1 MRKKRICTGKIAAVL
16 MSVILMSTC
25 LPVWAAQPEEQVNSM
40 EQTFQV
46 TKNLDST
53 EDGTTEK
60 VVVLEIEDHKDDP
73 QITYQWQKKQLAG
86 DGKTPEWQN
95 IAGKTAPRMEV
106 EIPLAGQ
113 GEGIYRCMILTG
125 GETVFTEEITVQELT
140 EADMGNILGNDSRN
154 LLGEAEDTEESGPEQ
169 EVTEE
174 PEPTELE
181 AEVPGEPEET
191 ETDKEKAEDPV
202 DTEAEGEAVEVP
214 NDKETQDSGQEE
226 VKEENTA
233 DESIQPENAAAAHP
247 TAVSQPKKAAEVNGM
262 LSQKEEI
269 ETVTEK
275 TEPEEQTET
284 EKTENKKITET
295 EADGEENAEKKTEN
309 IADINGENDTER
321 DSDTNAVKDTENN
334 AEKDTE
340 TSAVEETEN
349 NAEKDTETNA
359 AEETENNAEK
369 DTETNAAEET
379 ENHTEKDTET
389 DTVKDTENTA
399 EKDSDTDAVKDTESD
414 AEKDSDADKPKDSEQ
429 SADEPQ
435 DKENGEDT
443 LQQEEQQDQELP
455 PAPEI
460 SLRTDTEIT
469 VRSLDGYVYSIDG
482 GKNWQ
487 THGYFK
493 DLEPD
498 TAYKIMAGQRKGR
511 STDSVIR
518 GESVSVRTK
527 KSVPEAPDIP
537 VLLEKTDS
545 KIIVESVEGQEYSMD
560 QGLTWQDSGTFE
572 KLTPETEYNI
582 ITRTKETE
590 ESVSSPASQSL
601 TVTTEK
607 TPLPIP
613 EKSAAPQ
620 LVNRS
625 DTKIEVK
632 AETGQEYSMD
642 GGTVWQDGG
651 SFEGLAP
658 GTDYQIITRVKETEE
673 NQAGIA
679 SDPLSA
685 ATKAAPPE
693 APPKPELESRS
704 QTVLKIRKKENVEYS
719 MDGGNTWQEEGV
731 FENLQPE
738 TGYEII
744 SRVKETEDAMPG
756 KISEALW
763 AETLRMPWI
772 PDPSENSISGIQ
784 KDGYY
789 NTGATVNFEAW
800 GAGMDN
806 EGPISGDV
814 RYIPSGWGYRGEMKN
829 WEKAPYKASAVLKYP
844 GRHTIKVR
852 FEKQIYDG
860 SEWKT
865 SGTYYE
871 RTLNLTAGRTPR
883 TGDETQA
890 ELLALLFILSGV
902 TAAAVFVKRK
912 TERR

>member
-140 EADMGNILGNDSRN
+140 EADMGNIPGNDSRN

-191 ETDKEKAEDPV
+191 ETDKEKAEDPA

-226 VKEENTA
+226 VKEENNA
-233 DESIQPENAAAAHP
+233 DESIQPENAAADP

-275 TEPEEQTET
+275 TEPEEQAET
-284 EKTENKKITET
+284 EKTEDKKITET
-295 EADGEENAEKKTEN
+295 EADGKENAEKKTEN

-321 DSDTNAVKDTENN
+321 DSDTNAVKDT
-334 AEKDTE
+334 
-340 TSAVEETEN
+340 
-349 NAEKDTETNA
+349 
-359 AEETENNAEK
+359 
-369 DTETNAAEET
+369 
-379 ENHTEKDTET
+379 
-389 DTVKDTENTA
+389 
-399 EKDSDTDAVKDTESD
+399 
-414 AEKDSDADKPKDSEQ
+414 EQ

-487 THGYFK
+487 AHGYFK

-582 ITRTKETE
+582 ITRAKETE

-613 EKSAAPQ
+613 EKAASPQ
-620 LVNRS
+620 LVSRS

-693 APPKPELESRS
+693 APSKPELESRS

-814 RYIPSGWGYRGEMKN
+814 RYIPSGWEYRGEMKN

-860 SEWKT
+860 SEWKI

-902 TAAAVFVKRK
+902 TAVAVFVKRK

>member
-140 EADMGNILGNDSRN
+140 EADMGNIPGNDSRN

-181 AEVPGEPEET
+181 TEVPGEPEET
-191 ETDKEKAEDPV
+191 ETDKEKAEDPA
-202 DTEAEGEAVEVP
+202 DTEAEGEAVEGP

-233 DESIQPENAAAAHP
+233 EEPIQPENAAADP
-247 TAVSQPKKAAEVNGM
+247 TAVSQPKKAAEVDGM

-275 TEPEEQTET
+275 TEPEEQAET

-295 EADGEENAEKKTEN
+295 EADGEENTEKKTEN

-334 AEKDTE
+334 
-340 TSAVEETEN
+340 
-349 NAEKDTETNA
+349 
-359 AEETENNAEK
+359 
-369 DTETNAAEET
+369 
-379 ENHTEKDTET
+379 
-389 DTVKDTENTA
+389 A

-487 THGYFK
+487 AHGYFK

-582 ITRTKETE
+582 ITRAKETE

-613 EKSAAPQ
+613 EKAASPQ
-620 LVNRS
+620 LVSRS

-693 APPKPELESRS
+693 APSKPELESRS

-814 RYIPSGWGYRGEMKN
+814 RYIPSGWEYRGEMKN

-860 SEWKT
+860 SEWKI

>member
-140 EADMGNILGNDSRN
+140 EADMGNIPGNDSRN

-181 AEVPGEPEET
+181 TEVPGEPEET
-191 ETDKEKAEDPV
+191 ETDKEKAEDPA
-202 DTEAEGEAVEVP
+202 DTEAEGEAVEGP

-233 DESIQPENAAAAHP
+233 EEPIQPENAAADP

-275 TEPEEQTET
+275 TEPEEQAET
-284 EKTENKKITET
+284 EKTEDKKITET
-295 EADGEENAEKKTEN
+295 EADGEENAEKKPEN

-321 DSDTNAVKDTENN
+321 DSDTNAVKDT
-334 AEKDTE
+334 
-340 TSAVEETEN
+340 
-349 NAEKDTETNA
+349 
-359 AEETENNAEK
+359 
-369 DTETNAAEET
+369 
-379 ENHTEKDTET
+379 
-389 DTVKDTENTA
+389 
-399 EKDSDTDAVKDTESD
+399 
-414 AEKDSDADKPKDSEQ
+414 EQ

-582 ITRTKETE
+582 ITRAKETE

-613 EKSAAPQ
+613 EKAASPQ
-620 LVNRS
+620 LVSRS

-693 APPKPELESRS
+693 APSKPELESRS

-772 PDPSENSISGIQ
+772 PDPSENIISGIQ

-860 SEWKT
+860 SEWKI

>member
-140 EADMGNILGNDSRN
+140 EADMGNIPGNDSRN

-191 ETDKEKAEDPV
+191 ETDKEKAEDPA

-226 VKEENTA
+226 VKEENNA
-233 DESIQPENAAAAHP
+233 DESIQPENAAADP

-275 TEPEEQTET
+275 TEPEEQAET
-284 EKTENKKITET
+284 EKTEDKKITET

-340 TSAVEETEN
+340 TN
-349 NAEKDTETNA
+349 
-359 AEETENNAEK
+359 
-369 DTETNAAEET
+369 
-379 ENHTEKDTET
+379 
-389 DTVKDTENTA
+389 TVKDTENTA
-399 EKDSDTDAVKDTESD
+399 EKDSDTDAVKDIESD
-414 AEKDSDADKPKDSEQ
+414 TEKESDTDKTKDTEQ

-814 RYIPSGWGYRGEMKN
+814 RYIPSGWEYRGEMKN

-860 SEWKT
+860 SEWKI

>member
-140 EADMGNILGNDSRN
+140 EADMGNIPGNDSRN

-181 AEVPGEPEET
+181 TEVPGEPEET
-191 ETDKEKAEDPV
+191 ETDKEKAEDPA
-202 DTEAEGEAVEVP
+202 DTEAEGEAVEGP

-233 DESIQPENAAAAHP
+233 EEPIQPENAAADP
-247 TAVSQPKKAAEVNGM
+247 TAVSQPKKAAEVDGM

-275 TEPEEQTET
+275 TEPEEQAET
-284 EKTENKKITET
+284 EKTEDKKITET

-321 DSDTNAVKDTENN
+321 DSDTNAVKDT
-334 AEKDTE
+334 
-340 TSAVEETEN
+340 
-349 NAEKDTETNA
+349 
-359 AEETENNAEK
+359 
-369 DTETNAAEET
+369 
-379 ENHTEKDTET
+379 
-389 DTVKDTENTA
+389 
-399 EKDSDTDAVKDTESD
+399 
-414 AEKDSDADKPKDSEQ
+414 EQ

-487 THGYFK
+487 AHGYFK

-582 ITRTKETE
+582 ITRAKETE

-814 RYIPSGWGYRGEMKN
+814 RYIPSGWEYRGEMKN

-860 SEWKT
+860 SEWKI

>member
-191 ETDKEKAEDPV
+191 ETDKEKAEDPA

-226 VKEENTA
+226 VKEENNA
-233 DESIQPENAAAAHP
+233 DESIQPENAAADP

-275 TEPEEQTET
+275 TEPEEQAET
-284 EKTENKKITET
+284 EKTEDKKITET
-295 EADGEENAEKKTEN
+295 EADGKENAEKKTEN

-321 DSDTNAVKDTENN
+321 DSDTNAVKDT
-334 AEKDTE
+334 
-340 TSAVEETEN
+340 
-349 NAEKDTETNA
+349 
-359 AEETENNAEK
+359 
-369 DTETNAAEET
+369 
-379 ENHTEKDTET
+379 
-389 DTVKDTENTA
+389 
-399 EKDSDTDAVKDTESD
+399 
-414 AEKDSDADKPKDSEQ
+414 EQ

-814 RYIPSGWGYRGEMKN
+814 RYIPSGWEYRGEMKN

-860 SEWKT
+860 SEWKI

>member
-140 EADMGNILGNDSRN
+140 EADMGNIPGNDSRN

-181 AEVPGEPEET
+181 TEVPGEPEET
-191 ETDKEKAEDPV
+191 ETDKEKAEDPA
-202 DTEAEGEAVEVP
+202 DTEAEGEAVEGP

-233 DESIQPENAAAAHP
+233 EEPIQPENAAADP
-247 TAVSQPKKAAEVNGM
+247 TAVSQPKKAAEVDGM

-275 TEPEEQTET
+275 TEPEEQAET
-284 EKTENKKITET
+284 EKTEDKKITET

-321 DSDTNAVKDTENN
+321 DSDTNAVKDT
-334 AEKDTE
+334 
-340 TSAVEETEN
+340 
-349 NAEKDTETNA
+349 
-359 AEETENNAEK
+359 
-369 DTETNAAEET
+369 
-379 ENHTEKDTET
+379 
-389 DTVKDTENTA
+389 
-399 EKDSDTDAVKDTESD
+399 
-414 AEKDSDADKPKDSEQ
+414 EQ

-487 THGYFK
+487 AHGYFK

-582 ITRTKETE
+582 ITRAKETE

-613 EKSAAPQ
+613 EKAASPQ
-620 LVNRS
+620 LVSRS

-679 SDPLSA
+679 SDPLRA

-693 APPKPELESRS
+693 APSKPELESRS

>member
-140 EADMGNILGNDSRN
+140 EADMGNIPGNDSRN

-226 VKEENTA
+226 VKEENNA
-233 DESIQPENAAAAHP
+233 DESIQPENAAAADP

-275 TEPEEQTET
+275 TEPEEQAET
-284 EKTENKKITET
+284 EKTEDKKITET
-295 EADGEENAEKKTEN
+295 EADGKENAEKKTEN

-334 AEKDTE
+334 AE
-340 TSAVEETEN
+340 
-349 NAEKDTETNA
+349 
-359 AEETENNAEK
+359 
-369 DTETNAAEET
+369 
-379 ENHTEKDTET
+379 
-389 DTVKDTENTA
+389 
-399 EKDSDTDAVKDTESD
+399 KDTESD

-487 THGYFK
+487 AHGYFK

-607 TPLPIP
+607 KPLPIP

-620 LVNRS
+620 LVSRS

-679 SDPLSA
+679 SDPLRA

-693 APPKPELESRS
+693 APSKPELESRS

-814 RYIPSGWGYRGEMKN
+814 RYIPSGWEYRGEMKN

-860 SEWKT
+860 SEWKI

>member
-140 EADMGNILGNDSRN
+140 EADMGNIPGNDSRN

-181 AEVPGEPEET
+181 TEVPGEPEET
-191 ETDKEKAEDPV
+191 ETDKEKAEDPA
-202 DTEAEGEAVEVP
+202 DTEAEGEAVEGP

-233 DESIQPENAAAAHP
+233 EEPIQPENAAADP
-247 TAVSQPKKAAEVNGM
+247 TAVSQPKKAAEVDGM

-275 TEPEEQTET
+275 TEPEEQAET
-284 EKTENKKITET
+284 EKTEDKKITET

-321 DSDTNAVKDTENN
+321 DSDTNAVKDT
-334 AEKDTE
+334 
-340 TSAVEETEN
+340 
-349 NAEKDTETNA
+349 
-359 AEETENNAEK
+359 
-369 DTETNAAEET
+369 
-379 ENHTEKDTET
+379 
-389 DTVKDTENTA
+389 
-399 EKDSDTDAVKDTESD
+399 
-414 AEKDSDADKPKDSEQ
+414 EQ

-487 THGYFK
+487 AHGYFK

-582 ITRTKETE
+582 ITRAKETE

-814 RYIPSGWGYRGEMKN
+814 RYIPSGWEYRGEMKN

-860 SEWKT
+860 SEWKI

-871 RTLNLTAGRTPR
+871 RTLNLTAGRPKEQGMRPR
-883 TGDETQA
+883 RSSWRCS
-890 ELLALLFILSGV
+890 LSCQESPQQ
-902 TAAAVFVKRK
+902 RYS
-912 TERR
+912 

>member
-191 ETDKEKAEDPV
+191 ETDKEKAEDPA

-226 VKEENTA
+226 VKEENNA
-233 DESIQPENAAAAHP
+233 DESIQPENAAADP

-275 TEPEEQTET
+275 TEPEEQAET
-284 EKTENKKITET
+284 EKTEDKKITET
-295 EADGEENAEKKTEN
+295 EADGKENAEKKTEN

-321 DSDTNAVKDTENN
+321 DSDTNAVKDT
-334 AEKDTE
+334 
-340 TSAVEETEN
+340 
-349 NAEKDTETNA
+349 
-359 AEETENNAEK
+359 
-369 DTETNAAEET
+369 
-379 ENHTEKDTET
+379 
-389 DTVKDTENTA
+389 
-399 EKDSDTDAVKDTESD
+399 
-414 AEKDSDADKPKDSEQ
+414 EQ

-487 THGYFK
+487 AHGYFK

-582 ITRTKETE
+582 ITRAKETE

-613 EKSAAPQ
+613 EKAAAPQ
-620 LVNRS
+620 LVSRS

-693 APPKPELESRS
+693 APSKPELESRS

-814 RYIPSGWGYRGEMKN
+814 RYIPSGWEYRGEMKN

-860 SEWKT
+860 SEWKI

-902 TAAAVFVKRK
+902 TAVAVFVKRK

>member
-140 EADMGNILGNDSRN
+140 EADMGNIPGNDSRN

-191 ETDKEKAEDPV
+191 ETDKEKAEDPA

-226 VKEENTA
+226 VKEENNA
-233 DESIQPENAAAAHP
+233 DESIQPENAAADP

-275 TEPEEQTET
+275 TEPEEQAET
-284 EKTENKKITET
+284 EKTEDKKITET
-295 EADGEENAEKKTEN
+295 EADGKENAEKKTEN

-321 DSDTNAVKDTENN
+321 DSDTNAVKDT
-334 AEKDTE
+334 
-340 TSAVEETEN
+340 
-349 NAEKDTETNA
+349 
-359 AEETENNAEK
+359 
-369 DTETNAAEET
+369 
-379 ENHTEKDTET
+379 
-389 DTVKDTENTA
+389 
-399 EKDSDTDAVKDTESD
+399 
-414 AEKDSDADKPKDSEQ
+414 EQ

-487 THGYFK
+487 AHGYFK

-582 ITRTKETE
+582 ITRAKETE

-613 EKSAAPQ
+613 EKAAAPQ
-620 LVNRS
+620 LVSRS

-693 APPKPELESRS
+693 APSKPELESRS

-772 PDPSENSISGIQ
+772 PDPSENIISGIQ

-814 RYIPSGWGYRGEMKN
+814 RYIPSGWEYRGEMKN

-860 SEWKT
+860 SEWKI

-902 TAAAVFVKRK
+902 TAVAVFVKRK

>member
-140 EADMGNILGNDSRN
+140 EADMGNIPGNDSRN

-191 ETDKEKAEDPV
+191 ETDKEKAEDPA

-226 VKEENTA
+226 VKEENNA
-233 DESIQPENAAAAHP
+233 DESIQPENAAAADP

-284 EKTENKKITET
+284 EKTEDKKITET
-295 EADGEENAEKKTEN
+295 EADGKENAEKKTEN

-321 DSDTNAVKDTENN
+321 DSDTNAVKDT
-334 AEKDTE
+334 
-340 TSAVEETEN
+340 
-349 NAEKDTETNA
+349 
-359 AEETENNAEK
+359 
-369 DTETNAAEET
+369 
-379 ENHTEKDTET
+379 
-389 DTVKDTENTA
+389 
-399 EKDSDTDAVKDTESD
+399 
-414 AEKDSDADKPKDSEQ
+414 EQ

-487 THGYFK
+487 AHGYFK

-582 ITRTKETE
+582 ITRAKETE

-613 EKSAAPQ
+613 EKAAAPQ
-620 LVNRS
+620 LVSRS

-693 APPKPELESRS
+693 APSKPELESRS

-772 PDPSENSISGIQ
+772 PDPSENIISGIQ

-814 RYIPSGWGYRGEMKN
+814 RYIPSGWEYRGEMKN

-860 SEWKT
+860 SEWKI

>member
-140 EADMGNILGNDSRN
+140 EADMGNIPGNDSRN

-181 AEVPGEPEET
+181 TEVPGEPEET
-191 ETDKEKAEDPV
+191 ETDKEKAEDPA
-202 DTEAEGEAVEVP
+202 DTEAEGEAVEGP

-233 DESIQPENAAAAHP
+233 EEPIQPENAAADP
-247 TAVSQPKKAAEVNGM
+247 TAVSQPKKAAEVDGM

-275 TEPEEQTET
+275 TEPEEQAET
-284 EKTENKKITET
+284 EKTEDKKITET

-321 DSDTNAVKDTENN
+321 DSDTNAVKDT
-334 AEKDTE
+334 
-340 TSAVEETEN
+340 
-349 NAEKDTETNA
+349 
-359 AEETENNAEK
+359 
-369 DTETNAAEET
+369 
-379 ENHTEKDTET
+379 
-389 DTVKDTENTA
+389 
-399 EKDSDTDAVKDTESD
+399 
-414 AEKDSDADKPKDSEQ
+414 EQ

-487 THGYFK
+487 AHGYFK

-582 ITRTKETE
+582 ITRAKETE

-613 EKSAAPQ
+613 EKAAAPQ
-620 LVNRS
+620 LVSRS

-693 APPKPELESRS
+693 APSKPELESRS

-772 PDPSENSISGIQ
+772 PDPSENIISGIQ

-806 EGPISGDV
+806 EGPISSDV
-814 RYIPSGWGYRGEMKN
+814 RYIPSGWEYRGEMKN

-860 SEWKT
+860 SEWKI

>member
-140 EADMGNILGNDSRN
+140 EADMGNIPGNDSRN

-191 ETDKEKAEDPV
+191 ETDKEKAEDPA

-226 VKEENTA
+226 VKEENNA
-233 DESIQPENAAAAHP
+233 DESIQPENAAADP

-275 TEPEEQTET
+275 TEPEEQAET
-284 EKTENKKITET
+284 EKTEDKKITET
-295 EADGEENAEKKTEN
+295 EADGKENAEKKTEN

-321 DSDTNAVKDTENN
+321 DSDTNAVKDT
-334 AEKDTE
+334 
-340 TSAVEETEN
+340 
-349 NAEKDTETNA
+349 
-359 AEETENNAEK
+359 
-369 DTETNAAEET
+369 
-379 ENHTEKDTET
+379 
-389 DTVKDTENTA
+389 
-399 EKDSDTDAVKDTESD
+399 
-414 AEKDSDADKPKDSEQ
+414 EQ

-582 ITRTKETE
+582 ITRAKETE

-613 EKSAAPQ
+613 EKAASPQ
-620 LVNRS
+620 LVSRS

-693 APPKPELESRS
+693 APSKPELESRS

-814 RYIPSGWGYRGEMKN
+814 RYIPSGWEYRGEMKN

-860 SEWKT
+860 SEWKI

-902 TAAAVFVKRK
+902 TAVAVFVKRK

>member
-140 EADMGNILGNDSRN
+140 EADMGNIPGNDSRN

-181 AEVPGEPEET
+181 TEVPGEPEET
-191 ETDKEKAEDPV
+191 ETDKEKAEDPA
-202 DTEAEGEAVEVP
+202 DTEAEGEAVEGP

-233 DESIQPENAAAAHP
+233 EEPIQPENAAADP
-247 TAVSQPKKAAEVNGM
+247 TAVSQPKKAAEVDGM

-275 TEPEEQTET
+275 TEPEEQAET
-284 EKTENKKITET
+284 EKTEDKKITET
-295 EADGEENAEKKTEN
+295 EADGKENAEKKTEN

-321 DSDTNAVKDTENN
+321 DSDTNAVKDT
-334 AEKDTE
+334 
-340 TSAVEETEN
+340 
-349 NAEKDTETNA
+349 
-359 AEETENNAEK
+359 
-369 DTETNAAEET
+369 
-379 ENHTEKDTET
+379 
-389 DTVKDTENTA
+389 
-399 EKDSDTDAVKDTESD
+399 
-414 AEKDSDADKPKDSEQ
+414 EQ

-693 APPKPELESRS
+693 APSKPELESRS

-814 RYIPSGWGYRGEMKN
+814 RYIPSGWEYRGEMKN

-860 SEWKT
+860 SEWKI

-902 TAAAVFVKRK
+902 TAVAVFVKRK

>member
-140 EADMGNILGNDSRN
+140 EADMGNIPGNDSRN

-181 AEVPGEPEET
+181 TEVPGEPEET
-191 ETDKEKAEDPV
+191 ETDKEKAEDPA
-202 DTEAEGEAVEVP
+202 DTEAEGEAVEGP

-233 DESIQPENAAAAHP
+233 EEPIQPENAAADP
-247 TAVSQPKKAAEVNGM
+247 TAVSQPKKAAEVDGM

-275 TEPEEQTET
+275 TEPEEQAET
-284 EKTENKKITET
+284 EKTEDKKITET

-340 TSAVEETEN
+340 TN
-349 NAEKDTETNA
+349 
-359 AEETENNAEK
+359 
-369 DTETNAAEET
+369 
-379 ENHTEKDTET
+379 
-389 DTVKDTENTA
+389 TVKDTENTA
-399 EKDSDTDAVKDTESD
+399 EKDSDTDAVKDIESD
-414 AEKDSDADKPKDSEQ
+414 TEKESDTDKTKDTEQ

-613 EKSAAPQ
+613 EKAASPQ
-620 LVNRS
+620 LVSRS

-693 APPKPELESRS
+693 APSKPELESRS

-814 RYIPSGWGYRGEMKN
+814 RYIPSGWEYRGEMKN

-860 SEWKT
+860 SEWKI

>member
-140 EADMGNILGNDSRN
+140 EADMGNIPGNDSRN

-191 ETDKEKAEDPV
+191 ETDKEKAEDPA

-226 VKEENTA
+226 VKEENNA
-233 DESIQPENAAAAHP
+233 DESIQPENAAADP

-275 TEPEEQTET
+275 TEPEEQAET
-284 EKTENKKITET
+284 EKTEDKKITET
-295 EADGEENAEKKTEN
+295 EADGKENAEKKTEN

-321 DSDTNAVKDTENN
+321 DSDTNAVKDT
-334 AEKDTE
+334 
-340 TSAVEETEN
+340 
-349 NAEKDTETNA
+349 
-359 AEETENNAEK
+359 
-369 DTETNAAEET
+369 
-379 ENHTEKDTET
+379 
-389 DTVKDTENTA
+389 
-399 EKDSDTDAVKDTESD
+399 
-414 AEKDSDADKPKDSEQ
+414 EQ

-814 RYIPSGWGYRGEMKN
+814 RYIPSGWEYRGEMKN

-860 SEWKT
+860 SEWKI

>member
-1 MRKKRICTGKIAAVL
+1 
-16 MSVILMSTC
+16 
-25 LPVWAAQPEEQVNSM
+25 M

-191 ETDKEKAEDPV
+191 ETDKEKAEDPA

-226 VKEENTA
+226 VKEENNA
-233 DESIQPENAAAAHP
+233 DESIQPENAAADP

-275 TEPEEQTET
+275 TEPEEQAET
-284 EKTENKKITET
+284 EKTEDKKITET
-295 EADGEENAEKKTEN
+295 EADGKENAEKKTEN

-321 DSDTNAVKDTENN
+321 DSDTNAVKDT
-334 AEKDTE
+334 
-340 TSAVEETEN
+340 
-349 NAEKDTETNA
+349 
-359 AEETENNAEK
+359 
-369 DTETNAAEET
+369 
-379 ENHTEKDTET
+379 
-389 DTVKDTENTA
+389 
-399 EKDSDTDAVKDTESD
+399 
-414 AEKDSDADKPKDSEQ
+414 EQ

-487 THGYFK
+487 AHGYFK

-814 RYIPSGWGYRGEMKN
+814 RYIPSGWEYRGEMKN

-860 SEWKT
+860 SEWKI

>member
-113 GEGIYRCMILTG
+113 GEAIYRCMILTG

-140 EADMGNILGNDSRN
+140 EADMGNIPGNDRRN

-181 AEVPGEPEET
+181 TEVPGEPEET
-191 ETDKEKAEDPV
+191 ETDKEKAEDPA
-202 DTEAEGEAVEVP
+202 DTEAEGEAVEGP

-233 DESIQPENAAAAHP
+233 EEPIQPENAAADP
-247 TAVSQPKKAAEVNGM
+247 TAVSQPKKAAEVDGM

-275 TEPEEQTET
+275 TEPEEQAET
-284 EKTENKKITET
+284 EKTEDKKITET

-340 TSAVEETEN
+340 TN
-349 NAEKDTETNA
+349 
-359 AEETENNAEK
+359 
-369 DTETNAAEET
+369 
-379 ENHTEKDTET
+379 
-389 DTVKDTENTA
+389 TVKDTENTA
-399 EKDSDTDAVKDTESD
+399 EKDSDTDAVKDIESD
-414 AEKDSDADKPKDSEQ
+414 TEKESDTDKTKDTEQ

-487 THGYFK
+487 AHGYFK

-582 ITRTKETE
+582 ITRAKETE

-613 EKSAAPQ
+613 EKAASPQ
-620 LVNRS
+620 LVSRS

-693 APPKPELESRS
+693 APSKPELESRS

-814 RYIPSGWGYRGEMKN
+814 RYIPSGWEYRGEMKN

-860 SEWKT
+860 SEWKI

-902 TAAAVFVKRK
+902 TAVAVFVKRK

>member
-140 EADMGNILGNDSRN
+140 EADMGNIPGNDSRN

-181 AEVPGEPEET
+181 TEVPGEPEET
-191 ETDKEKAEDPV
+191 ETDKEKAEDPA

-233 DESIQPENAAAAHP
+233 EEPIQPENAAADP

-275 TEPEEQTET
+275 TEPEEQAET
-284 EKTENKKITET
+284 EKTEDKKITET
-295 EADGEENAEKKTEN
+295 EADGEENAEKKPEN

-321 DSDTNAVKDTENN
+321 DSDTNAVKDT
-334 AEKDTE
+334 
-340 TSAVEETEN
+340 
-349 NAEKDTETNA
+349 
-359 AEETENNAEK
+359 
-369 DTETNAAEET
+369 
-379 ENHTEKDTET
+379 
-389 DTVKDTENTA
+389 
-399 EKDSDTDAVKDTESD
+399 
-414 AEKDSDADKPKDSEQ
+414 EQ

-582 ITRTKETE
+582 ITRAKETE

-613 EKSAAPQ
+613 EKAASPQ
-620 LVNRS
+620 LVSRS

-693 APPKPELESRS
+693 APSKPELESRS

-772 PDPSENSISGIQ
+772 PDPSENIISGIQ

-860 SEWKT
+860 SEWKI

>member
-140 EADMGNILGNDSRN
+140 EADMGNIPGNDSRN

-191 ETDKEKAEDPV
+191 ETDKEKAEDPA
-202 DTEAEGEAVEVP
+202 DTEAEGEAVEGP

-233 DESIQPENAAAAHP
+233 EEPIQPENAAADP
-247 TAVSQPKKAAEVNGM
+247 TAVSQPKKAAEVDGM

-275 TEPEEQTET
+275 TEPEEQAET
-284 EKTENKKITET
+284 EKTEDKKITET

-321 DSDTNAVKDTENN
+321 DSDTNAVKDT
-334 AEKDTE
+334 
-340 TSAVEETEN
+340 
-349 NAEKDTETNA
+349 
-359 AEETENNAEK
+359 
-369 DTETNAAEET
+369 
-379 ENHTEKDTET
+379 
-389 DTVKDTENTA
+389 
-399 EKDSDTDAVKDTESD
+399 
-414 AEKDSDADKPKDSEQ
+414 EQ

-814 RYIPSGWGYRGEMKN
+814 RYIPSGWEYRGEMKN

-860 SEWKT
+860 SEWKI

>member
-140 EADMGNILGNDSRN
+140 EADMGNIPGNDSRN

-181 AEVPGEPEET
+181 TEVPGEPEET
-191 ETDKEKAEDPV
+191 ETDKEKAEDPA
-202 DTEAEGEAVEVP
+202 DTEAEGEAVEGP

-233 DESIQPENAAAAHP
+233 EEPIQPENAAADP
-247 TAVSQPKKAAEVNGM
+247 TAVSQPKKAAEVDGM

-275 TEPEEQTET
+275 TEPEEQAET
-284 EKTENKKITET
+284 EKTEDKKITET

-340 TSAVEETEN
+340 TN
-349 NAEKDTETNA
+349 
-359 AEETENNAEK
+359 
-369 DTETNAAEET
+369 
-379 ENHTEKDTET
+379 
-389 DTVKDTENTA
+389 TVKDTENTA
-399 EKDSDTDAVKDTESD
+399 EKDSDTDAVKDIESD
-414 AEKDSDADKPKDSEQ
+414 TEKESDTDKTKDTEQ

-582 ITRTKETE
+582 ITRAKETE

-613 EKSAAPQ
+613 EKAASPQ
-620 LVNRS
+620 LVSRS

-693 APPKPELESRS
+693 APSKPELESRS

-814 RYIPSGWGYRGEMKN
+814 RYIPSGWEYRGEMKN

-860 SEWKT
+860 SEWKI

>member
-140 EADMGNILGNDSRN
+140 EADMGNIPGNDSRN

-181 AEVPGEPEET
+181 TEVPGEPEET
-191 ETDKEKAEDPV
+191 ETDKEKAEDPA
-202 DTEAEGEAVEVP
+202 DTEAEGEAVEGP

-233 DESIQPENAAAAHP
+233 EEPIQPENAAADP

-275 TEPEEQTET
+275 TEPEEQAET
-284 EKTENKKITET
+284 EKTEDKKITET

-321 DSDTNAVKDTENN
+321 DSDTNAVKDT
-334 AEKDTE
+334 
-340 TSAVEETEN
+340 
-349 NAEKDTETNA
+349 
-359 AEETENNAEK
+359 
-369 DTETNAAEET
+369 
-379 ENHTEKDTET
+379 
-389 DTVKDTENTA
+389 
-399 EKDSDTDAVKDTESD
+399 
-414 AEKDSDADKPKDSEQ
+414 EQ

-487 THGYFK
+487 AHGYFK

-582 ITRTKETE
+582 ITRAKETE

-814 RYIPSGWGYRGEMKN
+814 RYIPSGWEYRGEMKN

-860 SEWKT
+860 SEWKI

>member
-233 DESIQPENAAAAHP
+233 DESIQPENAAAADP

-321 DSDTNAVKDTENN
+321 DSDTNAVKDTE
-334 AEKDTE
+334 
-340 TSAVEETEN
+340 
-349 NAEKDTETNA
+349 
-359 AEETENNAEK
+359 
-369 DTETNAAEET
+369 
-379 ENHTEKDTET
+379 
-389 DTVKDTENTA
+389 
-399 EKDSDTDAVKDTESD
+399 
-414 AEKDSDADKPKDSEQ
+414 Q

-487 THGYFK
+487 AHGYFK

-582 ITRTKETE
+582 ITRAKETE

-613 EKSAAPQ
+613 EKAAAPQ
-620 LVNRS
+620 LVSRS

-693 APPKPELESRS
+693 APSKPELESRS

-772 PDPSENSISGIQ
+772 PDPSENIISGIQ

-814 RYIPSGWGYRGEMKN
+814 RYIPSGWEYRGEMKN

-860 SEWKT
+860 SEWKI

>member
-191 ETDKEKAEDPV
+191 ETDKEKAEDPA
-202 DTEAEGEAVEVP
+202 DTEAEGKAVEVP

-226 VKEENTA
+226 VKEENNA
-233 DESIQPENAAAAHP
+233 DESIQPENAAADP

-275 TEPEEQTET
+275 TEPEEQAET
-284 EKTENKKITET
+284 EKTEDKKITET
-295 EADGEENAEKKTEN
+295 EADGKENAEKKTEN

-321 DSDTNAVKDTENN
+321 DSDTNAVKDT
-334 AEKDTE
+334 
-340 TSAVEETEN
+340 
-349 NAEKDTETNA
+349 
-359 AEETENNAEK
+359 
-369 DTETNAAEET
+369 
-379 ENHTEKDTET
+379 
-389 DTVKDTENTA
+389 
-399 EKDSDTDAVKDTESD
+399 
-414 AEKDSDADKPKDSEQ
+414 EQ

-814 RYIPSGWGYRGEMKN
+814 RYIPSGWEYRGEMKN

-860 SEWKT
+860 SEWKI

>member
-140 EADMGNILGNDSRN
+140 EADMGNIPGNDSRN

-181 AEVPGEPEET
+181 TEVPGEPEET
-191 ETDKEKAEDPV
+191 ETDKEKAEDPA
-202 DTEAEGEAVEVP
+202 DTEAEGEAVEGP

-233 DESIQPENAAAAHP
+233 EEPIQPENAAADP

-275 TEPEEQTET
+275 TEPEEQAET
-284 EKTENKKITET
+284 EKTEDKKITET

-321 DSDTNAVKDTENN
+321 DSDTNAVKDTE
-334 AEKDTE
+334 
-340 TSAVEETEN
+340 
-349 NAEKDTETNA
+349 
-359 AEETENNAEK
+359 
-369 DTETNAAEET
+369 
-379 ENHTEKDTET
+379 
-389 DTVKDTENTA
+389 
-399 EKDSDTDAVKDTESD
+399 
-414 AEKDSDADKPKDSEQ
+414 Q

-443 LQQEEQQDQELP
+443 LHQEEQQDQELP

-487 THGYFK
+487 AHGYFK

-582 ITRTKETE
+582 ITRAKETE

-814 RYIPSGWGYRGEMKN
+814 RYIPSGWEYRGEMKN

-860 SEWKT
+860 SEWKI

>member
-140 EADMGNILGNDSRN
+140 EADMGNIPGNDSRN

-191 ETDKEKAEDPV
+191 ETDKEKAEDPA
-202 DTEAEGEAVEVP
+202 DTEAEGEAVEGP

-226 VKEENTA
+226 VKEENNA
-233 DESIQPENAAAAHP
+233 DESIQPENAAADP

-275 TEPEEQTET
+275 TEPEEQAET
-284 EKTENKKITET
+284 EKTEDKKITET
-295 EADGEENAEKKTEN
+295 EADGKENAEKKTEN

-321 DSDTNAVKDTENN
+321 DSDTNAVKDT
-334 AEKDTE
+334 
-340 TSAVEETEN
+340 
-349 NAEKDTETNA
+349 
-359 AEETENNAEK
+359 
-369 DTETNAAEET
+369 
-379 ENHTEKDTET
+379 
-389 DTVKDTENTA
+389 
-399 EKDSDTDAVKDTESD
+399 
-414 AEKDSDADKPKDSEQ
+414 EQ

-487 THGYFK
+487 AHGYFK

-582 ITRTKETE
+582 ITRAKETE

-613 EKSAAPQ
+613 EKAAAPQ
-620 LVNRS
+620 LVSRS

-693 APPKPELESRS
+693 APSKPELESRS

-772 PDPSENSISGIQ
+772 PDPSENIISGIQ

-814 RYIPSGWGYRGEMKN
+814 RYIPSGWEYRGEMKN

-860 SEWKT
+860 SEWKI